1 MTTTTHTAELQAQC
15 ADTANRLRN
24 IFESTFNQLDG
35 EQLDADVVNGMR
47 TDLRDARDEVGALVN
62 ELFELYTAMVRD
74 SLTTRR

>member
-1 MTTTTHTAELQAQC
+1 MTTTTHAAELQAQC
-15 ADTANRLRN
+15 ADTADRLRN

-47 TDLRDARDEVGALVN
+47 TDLRDAKDEVGELVN
-62 ELFELYTAMVRD
+62 ELFKLYDTMLRD